1 MKVLISL
8 SETQLMY
15 RGEGKDSNSRT
26 IEWITP
32 DIEHAQGYAKYRE
45 GDVREILI
53 DLDREKVI
61 SLSHDSMKVTPKEF
75 VSRALRQIPRRK
87 VSAQREKFMLAHDKF
102 LEHFNSERRIEIMDY
117 WKSESDKIA
126 VRDLLVDFG
135 FTVIRVQESRFR
147 VETYGR
153 LKK

>member
-1 MKVLISL
+1 MKIFISL

-15 RGEGKDSNSRT
+15 RGEGKDSNSSV

-32 DIEHAQGYAKYRE
+32 DIKHAQGYASFRE
-45 GDVREILI
+45 GNIREVPI

-61 SLSHDSMKVTPKEF
+61 SLSHDTMQVTPKEF
-75 VSRALRQIPRRK
+75 VGRVLRQVPRRK
-87 VSAQREKFMLAHDKF
+87 VSAHRKTLMKAHDKF
-102 LEHFNSERRIEIMDY
+102 LTHFNSERRIEMTDY
-117 WKSESDKIA
+117 WKSEADKVA
-126 VRDLLVDFG
+126 VRDLLVAFG
-135 FTVIRVQESRFR
+135 FTMIRVQESRFR

>member
-1 MKVLISL
+1 MKIFISL
-8 SETQLMY
+8 SETQTMY
-15 RGEGKDSNSRT
+15 RGEGKDSNSNV

-32 DIEHAQGYAKYRE
+32 DLKHAQGYANFRE
-45 GDVREILI
+45 GNIREVPV

-75 VSRALRQIPRRK
+75 VSRVLRQVPRRRIG
-87 VSAQREKFMLAHDKF
+87 AQRETLMQAHDKF
-102 LEHFNSERRIEIMDY
+102 LEHFNSERRIEMMDY
-117 WKSESDKIA
+117 WKSEADKVA
-126 VRDLLVDFG
+126 VRDLLVAFG
-135 FTVIRVQESRFR
+135 FTMIRVQESRFR